1 MNVTVYGDFNSLL
14 SYLASQRADWL
25 VRTATAEIDWRAVE
39 HCRQMPVTGIRSDPG
54 DSGWQREGGTVTPD
68 GGPLTT
74 TGYRSSRLPLKAR
87 ALQGP
92 RPFREAIMAGD
103 ESLRAVRGSR

>member
-39 HCRQMPVTGIRSDPG
+39 HCRQAANAIAICTDSPVRADCLELSLRHPFDIGAYG
-54 DSGWQREGGTVTPD
+54 GWGGLVEGE
-68 GGPLTT
+68 
-74 TGYRSSRLPLKAR
+74 RR
-87 ALQGP
+87 ALP
-92 RPFREAIMAGD
+92 RQWLTGTRVTEF
-103 ESLRAVRGSR
+103 L